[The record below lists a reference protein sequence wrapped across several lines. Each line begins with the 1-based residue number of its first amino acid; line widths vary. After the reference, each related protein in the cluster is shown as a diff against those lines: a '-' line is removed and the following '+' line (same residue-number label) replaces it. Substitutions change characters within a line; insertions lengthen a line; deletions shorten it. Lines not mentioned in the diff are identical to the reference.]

1 MLIEIETGILVGFA
15 WVSMVLNLCPQVSMD
30 FFRIYVVLNLCSRIF
45 SIALLGVKVVF
56 QLCARISFGFIW
68 VWVVFYLSMRERFRC
83 FLCMVRGF
91 RWSRWVS
98 SGFTAENNGWL
109 RFGMASIS
117 CLTSM

>member
-15 WVSMVLNLCPQVSMD
+15 WASMVLNLCPQVSMD

-56 QLCARISFGFIW
+56 QLCTRISFGFIW

-83 FLCMVRGF
+83 FLCMFAAFVGVVGF
-91 RWSRWVS
+91 RQGLQPRTTD
-98 SGFTAENNGWL
+98 GFDLE
-109 RFGMASIS
+109 
-117 CLTSM
+117 